1 MTDPKPSANCTAPS
15 SRCGDPMAKRPA
27 PKKKMQQKVERAPA
41 VRILPVLV
49 GVAALM
55 LSVRLHDVW
64 MGIADGPI
72 FLVGSDL
79 EAQQPPRGQG
89 PDGEQQLAQAPA
101 QAPAAAPAAA
111 APAAADAGKMAAPAE
126 QATAN
131 ATPAAGMTPS
141 ELDVLQKLTDRRK
154 QLEVREKEL
163 DRREDLLKAA
173 SDQIDKKVSDLKT
186 LQTTIQNLLQQYN
199 QQEDTKMKSLVKIYE
214 NMKAKEAAKIF
225 EQLDMPILLDVVER
239 MKEQKVAPIL
249 AEMDPSKAKTV
260 TAEMAQRRQMPI
272 PKAADGG

>member
-1 MTDPKPSANCTAPS
+1 
-15 SRCGDPMAKRPA
+15 MAKRPPQKKPTA
-27 PKKKMQQKVERAPA
+27 KPKTERAP
-41 VRILPVLV
+41 VLRLLPVLV

-64 MGIADGPI
+64 LGITDGPV
-72 FLVGSDL
+72 FRLGSDL
-79 EAQQPPRGQG
+79 EAQQPPR
-89 PDGEQQLAQAPA
+89 DAAPA
-101 QAPAAAPAAA
+101 TQQQAAAPASPAPEAAAPAATPATTAPATTA
-111 APAAADAGKMAAPAE
+111 APAGSEGAAANPPAAPM
-126 QATAN
+126 
-131 ATPAAGMTPS
+131 TPA
-141 ELDVLQKLTDRRK
+141 ELDVLQKLTERRK
-154 QLEVREKEL
+154 QLEAREKDL
-163 DRREDLLKAA
+163 DRRQDLLKAA
-173 SDQIDKKVSDLKT
+173 EDQIDRKVAELKT

-199 QQEDTKMKSLVKIYE
+199 EQEDTKIKSLVKIYE
-214 NMKAKEAAKIF
+214 NMKPKEAARIF